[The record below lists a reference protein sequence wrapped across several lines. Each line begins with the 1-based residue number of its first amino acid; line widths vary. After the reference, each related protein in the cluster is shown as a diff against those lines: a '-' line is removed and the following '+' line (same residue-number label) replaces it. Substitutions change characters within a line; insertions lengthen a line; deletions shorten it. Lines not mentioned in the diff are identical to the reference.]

1 MTKGY
6 TLIPPCWLCLV
17 TGALCGKELHPQH
30 PGNPMEEKDG
40 SSSTKDPVP
49 IPVEAGMLQAISP
62 PRNLALSSE
71 ESWEPSCVTCTPVP
85 TQHKHQHLP
94 IIAPR

>member
-1 MTKGY
+1 MNREEGQGKASEAAQGGGGDVMTKGY

-40 SSSTKDPVP
+40 SSFTKDPVP
-49 IPVEAGMLQAISP
+49 WDAPSY
-62 PRNLALSSE
+62 LSS
-71 ESWEPSCVTCTPVP
+71 
-85 TQHKHQHLP
+85 
-94 IIAPR
+94 

>member
-1 MTKGY
+1 M
-6 TLIPPCWLCLV
+6 
-17 TGALCGKELHPQH
+17 GAASQKILSP
-30 PGNPMEEKDG
+30 
-40 SSSTKDPVP
+40 
-49 IPVEAGMLQAISP
+49 GMLQAISP

-71 ESWEPSCVTCTPVP
+71 ESWEPSCITCTPVP